1 MVLAI
6 VRGGRLGWPS
16 LVNIPPKRM
25 LFAAIAAV
33 LITRSNISGWELPER
48 SVSPSG
54 QFIVYGADT
63 RSRGAVS
70 DLAERTKKD
79 LLGVLRRHD
88 DWKNPIVISLQARA
102 ANLPELRPSHL
113 ELGRTE
119 TGMKLQLDLVIGS
132 KLDTELMEHELA
144 RVILLEMIY
153 RNSAGLARPGAGY
166 VDPPNWIVEGL
177 LVSASNR
184 DRATVVAALDAAKQV
199 PSLDEFLQQRALTLD
214 SVARE
219 LYRAYSYGLLQLLLE
234 RRDGQLRVGRYIDN
248 LALASNDPLADLR
261 AAFPEVRDWEG
272 LWQSAI
278 ANLKLLAKGEGLL
291 SFVQTDSKLNE
302 ILRVTFPPAHGR
314 DTFMPLEQLSRV
326 TLNSQQRQALQ
337 KLSQRL
343 LILATQANPVLR
355 PIVESYQRIADQ
367 LALGKNRRAA
377 PRLAELKSLHE
388 KVSARMSEIDDY
400 MNWFEAAKMETP
412 SGLFEQEAKPAR
424 EIGTAKRK
432 DVLSVYL
439 DAIELE
445 F

>member
-16 LVNIPPKRM
+16 LVNVPPKRM

-33 LITRSNISGWELPER
+33 LITGSNISGWELPER

-102 ANLPELRPSHL
+102 ANLPELRPSQL

-132 KLDTELMEHELA
+132 KLDTESMEHELA

-153 RNSAGLARPGAGY
+153 RKPAGARSGDAF

-177 LVSASNR
+177 LMSASNR
-184 DRATVVAALDAAKQV
+184 DRATVVAALDAAKHV
-199 PSLDEFLQQRALTLD
+199 PSLDEFLQQRAETLD

-219 LYRAYSYGLLQLLLE
+219 LYRAYSYGFLQLLLE
-234 RRDGQLRVGRYIDN
+234 RRDGRLRVGRYIDN
-248 LALASNDPLADLR
+248 FALASNDPLADLR
-261 AAFPEVRDWEG
+261 AAFPDVRDWEG
-272 LWQSAI
+272 LWQTAI
-278 ANLKLLAKGEGLL
+278 ANLKLFAKGEGLL
-291 SFVQTDSKLNE
+291 SFAQTDSKLNE
-302 ILRVTFPPAHGR
+302 ILRMSFPPTNGR
-314 DTFMPLEQLSRV
+314 DGSESFEELSRV
-326 TLNSQQRQALQ
+326 TPNLQRRKALQ

-355 PIVESYQRIADQ
+355 PIVERYQRIADE

-377 PRLAELKSLHE
+377 PRLAELQSLHE

-412 SGLFEQEAKPAR
+412 SGLFEREANPAG
-424 EIGTAKRK
+424 EIGTGKRK
-432 DVLSVYL
+432 DPLSVYL
-439 DAIELE
+439 DAMELE